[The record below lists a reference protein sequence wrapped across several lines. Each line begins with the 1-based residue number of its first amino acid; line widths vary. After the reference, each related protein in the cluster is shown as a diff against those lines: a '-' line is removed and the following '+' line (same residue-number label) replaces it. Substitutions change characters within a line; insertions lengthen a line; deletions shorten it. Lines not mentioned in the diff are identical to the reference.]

1 MKLTKETLESKSQG
15 SKLTP
20 EDLVQ
25 ILQNQVDAEKYLQLQ
40 EKLKEL
46 ENDTQLMDRLQACDY
61 SDAAEILRSFIF
73 SK

>member
-1 MKLTKETLESKSQG
+1 MKLSKETLESKSQG
-15 SKLTP
+15 SKLTS

-25 ILQNQVDAEKYLQLQ
+25 ILQNQEDAEKYHQLQ
-40 EKLKEL
+40 EKLKEI
-46 ENDTQLMDRLQACDY
+46 ENDTQLMDRLRACDY